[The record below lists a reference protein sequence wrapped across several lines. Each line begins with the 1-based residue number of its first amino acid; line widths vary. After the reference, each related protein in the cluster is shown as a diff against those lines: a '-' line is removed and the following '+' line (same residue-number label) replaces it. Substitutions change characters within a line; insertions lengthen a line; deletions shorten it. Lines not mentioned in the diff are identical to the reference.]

1 MLVGMIHGQVLHLA
15 NLTIVEDTID
25 YLDAVFTFSPDWE
38 GLSKW
43 AHFQKGSVVYDVAL
57 VDDRI
62 DRSQHLNLDRGT
74 WEVYLHGSR
83 DDIRITTTTVRLRVL
98 DYPKGTGGPL
108 PEVPVSAAE
117 QIDARAYEAM
127 EIARALREDADAGR
141 FDGEKGEKGD
151 PGLKGDPGPRGEKGD
166 PGPVGPRGLQGLQ
179 GPKGLP
185 GEKGDRGPQGDTGPR
200 GVQGEKGAQGP
211 QGLSGVWIGSGEM
224 PEGYNVQIDPN
235 GDTSSGYATEAWVRE
250 LVAAGGDDTLWKEM
264 TELWATF

>member
-1 MLVGMIHGQVLHLA
+1 MIHGQVLHLA

-98 DYPKGTGGPL
+98 DYPKGHRAGPL

-117 QIDARAYEAM
+117 QIDA
-127 EIARALREDADAGR
+127 
-141 FDGEKGEKGD
+141 
-151 PGLKGDPGPRGEKGD
+151 PGL
-166 PGPVGPRGLQGLQ
+166 
-179 GPKGLP
+179 
-185 GEKGDRGPQGDTGPR
+185 
-200 GVQGEKGAQGP
+200 
-211 QGLSGVWIGSGEM
+211 
-224 PEGYNVQIDPN
+224 
-235 GDTSSGYATEAWVRE
+235 
-250 LVAAGGDDTLWKEM
+250 
-264 TELWATF
+264 

>member
-1 MLVGMIHGQVLHLA
+1 MLVGAVHGQVLHLA
-15 NLTIVEDTID
+15 NLTIVEDSID
-25 YLDAVFTFSPDWE
+25 YLDAAFTFSPDWE

-43 AHFQKGSVVYDVAL
+43 AHFQKGDTIYDVAL
-57 VDDRI
+57 EEDRI
-62 DRSQHLNLDRGT
+62 GRDKHLNLDRGT

-83 DDIRITTTTVRLRVL
+83 EDIRITTTTVRLRVL

-127 EIARALREDADAGR
+127 EIAKKLREDADAGR

-166 PGPVGPRGLQGLQ
+166 TGEVGPRGPQGLQ
-179 GPKGLP
+179 GPKGET
-185 GEKGDRGPQGDTGPR
+185 GEKGDTGATGPR
-200 GVQGEKGAQGP
+200 GEQGAKGETGATGP
-211 QGLSGVWIGSGEM
+211 QGLSGVWVGSGEM

-235 GDTSSGYATEAWVRE
+235 GEAPDGYATEAWV
-250 LVAAGGDDTLWKEM
+250 LAQIAAGGDDTLVKEM
-264 TELWATF
+264 AELWASF